1 MTDKKEKAEK
11 TSKAKTKKPKKVE
24 ALAAVYRPHE
34 TYEVGQKIKH
44 PVWGEEGK
52 VKSVTETPEGF
63 ACIIVDFG
71 KELGKRRLIVDYSL
85 KL

>member
-1 MTDKKEKAEK
+1 MTEKKEKTAK
-11 TSKAKTKKPKKVE
+11 TPKAKAKKSKKIE
-24 ALAAVYRPHE
+24 APAVVYRPHE

>member
-1 MTDKKEKAEK
+1 MTEKKEKVEK
-11 TSKAKTKKPKKVE
+11 AAKAKTKKSKKVE
-24 ALAAVYRPHE
+24 APAVVYRPHE